1 MTMIKNYLSKIFFPL
16 IVDVCVLLTCC
27 LSGVVI
33 GVCIY
38 QLLHKMLVVVAVL
51 IIVRRMV

>member
-1 MTMIKNYLSKIFFPL
+1 MTMIKNYLLKIFFSLFVDAGILL
-16 IVDVCVLLTCC
+16 IFCFT
-27 LSGVVI
+27 GVII